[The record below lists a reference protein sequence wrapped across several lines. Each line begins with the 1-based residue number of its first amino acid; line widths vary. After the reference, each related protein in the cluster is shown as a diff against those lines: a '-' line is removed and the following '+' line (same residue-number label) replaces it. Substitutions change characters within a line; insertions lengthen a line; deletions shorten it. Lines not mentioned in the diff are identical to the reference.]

1 MGYTW
6 ATMIYLT
13 YLSKDIFHHFVGI
26 ISQGFQIIPALYFVF
41 KAFIAAASRDFD
53 ITHAFQFIQVTS
65 QAAWAKAKD
74 RAHLFA
80 VKGFAIVLS

>member
-13 YLSKDIFHHFVGI
+13 YLSNDIFHLFMGI
-26 ISQGFQIIPALYFVF
+26 IGHGFQISPALYFVF
-41 KAFIAAASRDFD
+41 KAFIATASRDFD
-53 ITHAFQFIQVTS
+53 IAHAFQFIQVTS
-65 QAAWAKAKD
+65 QAAWAEAKD